1 MHQKAEG
8 TDGKVPTR
16 SEPAS
21 PAPNSRQQD
30 SNDESK
36 AEACTSS
43 ESDLDSESEDDNEWS
58 HDDGLESTIIA
69 AVGGNLA
76 LASYLIP
83 IIHKTRNAEYVKM
96 IHAWQGATQGQHT
109 TQCMPGGNS
118 SENRPPNHHFA
129 SPAFTSSSTGE
140 FGGSSGGRSGGGGSP
155 YKKRKRS
162 NSNDSRRQGDGGD
175 EDEGMGGS
183 GGDRASPSGTGP
195 GVLLLAC
202 PFHKKDPI
210 KYSQRGCTTG
220 GKKQGSF
227 RACAG
232 PGWKS
237 IQRLK

>member
-8 TDGKVPTR
+8 TNGKVPAR
-16 SEPAS
+16 SEPAP

-30 SNDESK
+30 GNEESK
-36 AEACTSS
+36 ATFS
-43 ESDLDSESEDDNEWS
+43 ESDLDSDSEDDNEWS
-58 HDDGLESTIIA
+58 HDDGLEGTIIA

-96 IHAWQGATQGQHT
+96 IHAWQDATLGQHT
-109 TQCMPGGNS
+109 TQCTPGGNS
-118 SENRPPNHHFA
+118 SENQHRNHHA
-129 SPAFTSSSTGE
+129 SPTFTSSSTGE
-140 FGGSSGGRSGGGGSP
+140 YGGSSGGRSGGGGSP

-162 NSNDSRRQGDGGD
+162 NSNDSRRQGDGGKD
-175 EDEGMGGS
+175 DDEGMGGS
-183 GGDRASPSGTGP
+183 GGDGASPSGTGP

-220 GKKQGSF
+220 GKKRGSF